1 MGWTSGGLDFGVGVR
16 FITGTTVWVACV
28 LAAASCAFS
37 KRRSFSCSAVNHWE
51 FCCGAV
57 AGVDADALTVGGGVE
72 ALGTTGVGATTA
84 ATGVAVAT
92 GPYMK

>member
-1 MGWTSGGLDFGVGVR
+1 
-16 FITGTTVWVACV
+16 
-28 LAAASCAFS
+28 
-37 KRRSFSCSAVNHWE
+37 
-51 FCCGAV
+51 
-57 AGVDADALTVGGGVE
+57 LTVGGGVE